1 MVCLHIAAHFDGKEI
16 RFTVDRMER
25 EDARPD
31 ERAVIDAV
39 HDGLELLM
47 EMCANRTG
55 PIEKIERN
63 TDTCA

>member
-1 MVCLHIAAHFDGKEI
+1 MICLHIAAHFDGKEI
-16 RFTVDRMER
+16 RFTADRMER

-31 ERAVIDAV
+31 ERLVIDMV

-47 EMCANRTG
+47 EMCTSRTG

-63 TDTCA
+63 TDPSA